1 MTEMDKSSISD
12 EKTTGGHLFS
22 LLIRYIVCW
31 VSEVSCG
38 RNLDDLIVSL
48 GATGPSETEAS
59 LLEKQSS
66 VGGAEATVQYPK
78 CLEEPQDEA
87 ATQGEE
93 MKELIPEESDGEA
106 EEEGNEEEDD
116 KEEEEEESEDSELMP
131 SLEESYET
139 NIEEVGA
146 EQLTS
151 GLRRRIRPE

>member
-1 MTEMDKSSISD
+1 MTFIF
-12 EKTTGGHLFS
+12 TINQIHFW
-22 LLIRYIVCW
+22 W

-38 RNLDDLIVSL
+38 RNLDDLIESL

-66 VGGAEATVQYPK
+66 VGGAEASVQYPK
-78 CLEEPQDEA
+78 CLEELQDEA
-87 ATQGEE
+87 ATEGEE

-106 EEEGNEEEDD
+106 EEEGNEEEEEDD
-116 KEEEEEESEDSELMP
+116 KEEEEGSEDSELMP